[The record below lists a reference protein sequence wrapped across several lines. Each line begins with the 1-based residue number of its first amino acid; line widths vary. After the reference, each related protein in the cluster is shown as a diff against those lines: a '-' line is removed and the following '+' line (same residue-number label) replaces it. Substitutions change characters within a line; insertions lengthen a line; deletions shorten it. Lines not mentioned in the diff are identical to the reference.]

1 MENMIPLRKQSK
13 KAQRDFHSRQ
23 RGSWGTVKPVS
34 RVEKAERPMTA
45 AARESAPLRHCAACK
60 MRL

>member
-34 RVEKAERPMTA
+34 RVEKSGKAYDRRLERKCA
-45 AARESAPLRHCAACK
+45 SQALRG
-60 MRL
+60 L

>member
-34 RVEKAERPMTA
+34 RVEKSGKAYDR
-45 AARESAPLRHCAACK
+45 RR
-60 MRL
+60 RL

>member
-13 KAQRDFHSRQ
+13 KEQRDFHSRQ

-34 RVEKAERPMTA
+34 RVEKSGKAYDRRRERKCA
-45 AARESAPLRHCAACK
+45 SQALRS
-60 MRL
+60 L

>member
-13 KAQRDFHSRQ
+13 KAQRDFNSRQ
-23 RGSWGTVKPVS
+23 RGSWGTVK
-34 RVEKAERPMTA
+34 RKAERPMTA